1 MTEIQVLQA
10 GISQRYSRMR
20 PLRRAFLAMAIY
32 YVGIGGSD
40 FAARLVNAPPE
51 ALGHSQPTK
60 EFKGIPNWFVI
71 PV

>member
-10 GISQRYSRMR
+10 GISQRYNRMR
-20 PLRRAFLAMAIY
+20 LLRRAVLALAIY

-40 FAARLVNAPPE
+40 LATRLVNAPPE